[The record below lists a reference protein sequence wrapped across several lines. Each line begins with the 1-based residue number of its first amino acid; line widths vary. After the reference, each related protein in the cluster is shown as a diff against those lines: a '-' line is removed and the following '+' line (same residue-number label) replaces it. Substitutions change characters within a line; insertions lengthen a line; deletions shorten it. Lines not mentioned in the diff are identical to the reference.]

1 MTNLVRSNFQAHP
14 FHLVSPSP
22 WPVFTSI
29 CLLAL
34 TTSGVLCMHGF
45 SFVKGFFYIGYIYID
60 FLYIALHLRILT
72 MSFCYGKIKSQNYT
86 PNKKNLIAIVSN
98 YNDVIEKTK
107 KLLIRAFNFLEWGLN
122 NPPKP
127 HAFVSLPSQSNLFNI
142 IKRNHLFVLSI
153 NHARFFSK
161 HPVLYGDKD
170 AQASFERYL
179 ANGDK
184 RMDYHD
190 KLMQAFKK
198 DFDMLT
204 KEGAIDKWKKEY
216 HALEDD
222 SRRLDEQH
230 KSIGLAKDHTIA
242 RDDSSRIQL
251 RAQALEEA
259 ANTCKHKL
267 TEREAGL
274 EQPDWRQD
282 RDEYLQNVQDSQ
294 PMDFIDP
301 DC

>member
-34 TTSGVLCMHGF
+34 TTSGVLTMHAF
-45 SFVKGFFYIGYIYID
+45 SFVQDFLYID
-60 FLYIALHLRILT
+60 FLYIALLLGILT
-72 MSFCYGKIKSQNYT
+72 MSFCYGKIKSHNFT

-98 YNDVIEKTK
+98 YNDVIEKTQ
-107 KLLIRAFNFLEWGLN
+107 KLLIRAFNSLDWGLN

-153 NHARFFSK
+153 NHARFFSR
-161 HPVLYGDKD
+161 HPVLYWDKD
-170 AQASFERYL
+170 AQASFERHL
-179 ANGDK
+179 AKSDE
-184 RMDYHD
+184 RWDSRD

-204 KEGAIDKWKKEY
+204 KEEAIDKWKKED
-216 HALEDD
+216 HALKEDC
-222 SRRLDEQH
+222 RRLDEQH
-230 KSIGLAKDHTIA
+230 KAIGVAEDHPIA
-242 RDDSSRIQL
+242 RDDSSRIQT

-267 TEREAGL
+267 TDRDAAL
-274 EQPDWRQD
+274 ELPDWRRE